1 MAPKHPPEQKHPLKG
16 SQLESSKHYLF
27 LDDEPKKLEVASV
40 SDSVVEVD
48 GSYTVYASRWIMLV
62 LFVTFSASN
71 GMQWTQY
78 TIISD
83 IVTGY
88 YGVSSNVVSW
98 TSMVYMITYVPL
110 IFPAS
115 WLLDK
120 TVQQLEQR
128 NCEQNKQIITL
139 EQKVELLEKN
149 TRTSTVEIR
158 NIPTASN
165 ENRQSLISIVE
176 KIASTI
182 KMLPALQNSD
192 PNLTIIS
199 MAEKNLEISG
209 SVMDGVSE
217 KGGVESPGTKL
228 PIEYTVYRVRWLVLF
243 IFVIYSASNGM
254 QWVQYSII
262 QDTVVKYYG
271 VTSLTVYWTSMVYM
285 ITYIP
290 LIFPASFLLDKTLG
304 VALGF
309 LLPPMIVRA
318 QGTTDEIRSDL
329 QLMFY
334 LIAGLTSVLFV
345 LIVLFF
351 KAAPS
356 TPPSAAADLGSE
368 LDSNFLQSLKKLMTN
383 RNYVLLLISYGL
395 NVGVFY
401 AISTLLNELVLTY
414 YPGANTDAGRIGLV
428 LVVAGMVGS
437 VVCGLILDK
446 THRFKETTL
455 AVYAASVI
463 GMFIFTFTLDS
474 GHISIVYFS
483 SILLGFFM
491 AGYLP
496 VGFEFASEVT
506 YPEPEGT
513 TSGILNACVQIENVR
528 TNILLK
534 HKLMKII
541 YCIFSNKLFS
551 IY

>member
-1 MAPKHPPEQKHPLKG
+1 
-16 SQLESSKHYLF
+16 
-27 LDDEPKKLEVASV
+27 
-40 SDSVVEVD
+40 
-48 GSYTVYASRWIMLV
+48 
-62 LFVTFSASN
+62 
-71 GMQWTQY
+71 
-78 TIISD
+78 
-83 IVTGY
+83 
-88 YGVSSNVVSW
+88 
-98 TSMVYMITYVPL
+98 
-110 IFPAS
+110 
-115 WLLDK
+115 
-120 TVQQLEQR
+120 
-128 NCEQNKQIITL
+128 
-139 EQKVELLEKN
+139 
-149 TRTSTVEIR
+149 
-158 NIPTASN
+158 
-165 ENRQSLISIVE
+165 
-176 KIASTI
+176 
-182 KMLPALQNSD
+182 
-192 PNLTIIS
+192 

-290 LIFPASFLLDKTLG
+290 LIFPASFLLDKTNLRVTTIIGALGTCAGAWLKVFSVPQNMFWLGFTGQTVVAISQVFILNVPPRLAAVWFGADQVSSACSIGVFGNQLG

-513 TSGILNACVQIENVR
+513 TSGILNACVQVFGIVLTLLFEWMLKEVGDRWANL
-528 TNILLK
+528 TLCAILVLGTAITAAIRPD
-534 HKLMKII
+534 LRRQAAQ
-541 YCIFSNKLFS
+541 NKA
-551 IY
+551 